1 MLTCCEVLIFFQP
14 SKNVKTILSWWT
26 DKDRQQVGVTYCSTL
41 LTPALK

>member
-1 MLTCCEVLIFFQP
+1 MLTCCEVSIFFQP

-41 LTPALK
+41 LTPALE